1 MPLYSI
7 QGPDGKTYEI
17 EGPEGATREQVIA
30 AIQSRLAAQPQ
41 EEPKKQ
47 AGLIGSFMESA
58 ALPYKIAAPLAA
70 YKLNP
75 TQETREAVIKAAESE
90 YGPVQEGDHWEGFWR
105 LLGTSL
111 GAEVSPLVAGSL
123 AGVKTGGIATAAAA
137 PTGPAAP
144 LIGALAGITAGTAAY
159 TGVKQTQYTE
169 SNLLRQAQ
177 ETQERANAGEAV
189 KDDPSLSKAFVAAAG
204 QTALDLAGAKVYA
217 PLFRMFPFLKGMAG
231 PGEEAAIMADA
242 IKNGSLKVVGG
253 GVAKGVGKGVAFEVP
268 QEVAQQAM
276 ERWQAGLSLTD
287 DDAKSEYLQAAQGAA
302 VLGGFVGGVSG
313 AVETVPAVS
322 KVRAQQKE
330 DRDEITRLEELADAK
345 RTTEA
350 APQAEIDR
358 PANEVLT
365 NGAERDALEPPSIT
379 PQADNVEGA
388 GVAGDISAGSGSG
401 VPDNGGDVRLAGDAA
416 TPDIGAVDGGGLGEV
431 VSPVEPVNEGAAA
444 SDDPVAARESFP
456 SILALNDAVEQAPV
470 LYPKSAVARKFF
482 INGVKEAIGQA
493 HGANVEALR
502 GVRKDAFENGKNYAA
517 FRLAELKK
525 TAEETTPALTEATPT
540 SDSAE
545 ELARLKRIQDRY
557 AAAGKGQEFDP
568 NKSLMEQMMPQAT
581 RGARPAEPDIEP
593 TNISEEDV
601 KPSGPNLYADDIEYD
616 PAFRPAV
623 TDVEFSDNPVI
634 ARGQALKLRKDADN
648 LSRRGP
654 KGETQEQANERIAK
668 AARMKEVAANKLAEL
683 RGGQPEKL
691 SPVARRLVEERGLE
705 EAIREMERAY
715 DAAVTGARYY
725 TRNDRPVPG
734 GTALRLENAK
744 KDLAALRSDLKA
756 MKDEALKVPES
767 LESLRKEA
775 KRIRDKIH
783 REQAA
788 GGPTAETIM
797 RRDAIRKRIAELEAA
812 AKPVVDETNIDSVR
826 GEITRLQNAYN
837 YDVSI
842 GRSDPKVAEELAR
855 LKAVREKLKAE
866 NPTQKKG
873 WPKGVKRPHRTRK
886 ELDDSG
892 LFFDD
897 LVDAPETWSTQ
908 ELMKHVRDIELTVRN
923 VTRGWTGAPDIFVVS
938 EPKTNAPKLKVYERG
953 RAQEA
958 RTELPAPVYARMAAD
973 GRLNAP
979 ALTTEDGT
987 VYIIAS
993 NIPKGY
999 AYVAKPIIFHEVLGH
1014 AGLAKQF
1021 GEEKD
1026 KLLYD
1031 IYRTNA
1037 KYRAKADK
1045 WLKEHQDAY
1054 SDAQTRGIVPFAR
1067 ALNEV
1072 MANEVGDVAFKNTPT
1087 WERIKSFIRRWVRK
1101 IFNKD
1106 LPFSDKDVEA
1116 VMRLSS
1122 ASIRFGAPTTRAQTA
1137 RTLDKES
1144 VGVESALYA
1153 PNVKGP
1159 KKKTIQNRIKRARER
1174 AAKLEDVISKSNP
1187 DETLDVAGELMKSM
1201 RGSKESIDR
1210 LKSVWSDTTVDRIKT
1225 ILPVM
1230 TTDDITRWV
1239 GDRINNLKPINNA
1252 VTAMGAYRFN
1262 WRQDAAP
1269 LMEDWVSYYQS
1280 DRKAANELA
1289 DNMHRATILQVDPSA
1304 HSDAKNYIANDT
1316 QLTELQAKKKAA
1328 KNASAAGRVDSE
1340 IFQRQEDIKLMYEF
1354 WGKMDPKA
1362 KEIFA
1367 RTRDYYKKQ
1376 FDEYMSL
1383 LKGEVDK
1390 TTDGET
1396 KDKLNKKIQD
1406 MFASAKEL
1414 EVYFPL
1420 RRYGKY
1426 WYQFGTG
1433 ENREFYMFDSAHQR
1447 NTAMRDRLELAKKG
1461 GDARGAEKMIEDG
1474 DLDLGSSSRQAMA
1487 KEAGS
1492 SKILSDMFKLI
1503 DGAQRLDKDAM
1514 KEQVFTLY
1522 MNTLPNNSMRQN
1534 LRKRK
1539 TIAGFSRD
1547 ALRNY
1552 VTSVNSASNQMAKLK
1567 YSSDIRNGILSARDE
1582 IKNNPD
1588 KDKLGAFVEE
1598 IDKRAELELVPDL
1611 PEEGEIDWN
1620 GLATMG
1626 NQAVF
1631 YYMLTSPKSA
1641 IVQMT
1646 QLHIVG
1652 LPVLSAKYGLGKTMK
1667 MAAKYGN
1674 PLFSIGVVKD
1684 GKMAAPSVSLSK
1696 AITEEKNAARKA
1708 DLKEGWEHA
1717 NKLDKFMDT
1726 FVASTTERGK
1736 MSSATHASVGQTAL
1750 RRVANFMSG
1759 AFHHL
1764 ERISRE
1770 IMYMSA
1776 FELEY
1781 DAQLAA
1787 GKSRPEAV
1795 EAAKETAVNQLE
1807 EALFNYSSYNKPRL
1821 AKTPLGK
1828 LGFQFMS
1835 YPMQMTSYLVRN
1847 FAALTRNL
1855 PAAEKKA
1862 AAIKFFGTIGMT
1874 SMYAGVVG
1882 LPGYALIMGVADG
1895 LKNLFGDPGDDEM
1908 DNPLAA
1914 HNTDIWFRQYFIP
1927 TYFGAGVVGRAVT
1940 YGPVSAITG
1949 GDISG
1954 STSLDGLW
1962 LRNDNPPESY
1972 KDGFQQMLLGLTGP
1986 FGSMGSQVAAGFDD
2000 INNGDFVKGMEKLS
2014 PAFLRNFI
2022 KTGRYASE
2030 GYVTKGNPGDTIREK
2045 EWFTTGKL
2053 LGQSMGFTP
2062 MEIADIQQKTYALK
2076 REAEVIVSKQA
2087 KLLDRINRAYAKG
2100 DDAEIDRVLEAIDKY
2115 NDKYWQVL
2123 PITADSLNSSLKN
2136 RLAVQAASIQGLRVN
2151 GKFRPAAEELLSGS
2165 LEEE

>member
-30 AIQSRLAAQPQ
+30 AIQSRLNSQPQ
-41 EEPKKQ
+41 EEPKRL
-47 AGLIGSFMESA
+47 AGFGGSFMDAVTTLGLTDEAAAYAANPNDANRKKFLEAAKSKYDSAGGFGKGQDWDYFKELLGGSLGTMAAPVAAGLGASAVSTPIGGLGAFGATSA
-58 ALPYKIAAPLAA
+58 A
-70 YKLNP
+70 
-75 TQETREAVIKAAESE
+75 
-90 YGPVQEGDHWEGFWR
+90 
-105 LLGTSL
+105 
-111 GAEVSPLVAGSL
+111 
-123 AGVKTGGIATAAAA
+123 
-137 PTGPAAP
+137 
-144 LIGALAGITAGTAAY
+144 
-159 TGVKQTQYTE
+159 QYTIQ
-169 SNLLRQAQ
+169 NLERQAQ
-177 ETQERANAGEAV
+177 EQQASIDAGREPTKTNVGKAAIAATGQAGLDV
-189 KDDPSLSKAFVAAAG
+189 AGTLAFGPLFKAFPFMRGLAS
-204 QTALDLAGAKVYA
+204 AGAKT
-217 PLFRMFPFLKGMAG
+217 
-231 PGEEAAIMADA
+231 EAAIIEDA

-276 ERWQAGLSLTD
+276 ERWQAGLPLGD
-287 DDAKSEYLQAAQGAA
+287 DDAKSEYMQAAQGAA

-322 KVRAQQKE
+322 KVRTQQKE

-358 PANEVLT
+358 PANQVFT
-365 NGAERDALEPPSIT
+365 NGAERDALESPSLA
-379 PQADNVEGA
+379 PQTNNVEGA
-388 GVAGDISAGSGSG
+388 GVAGDIGAGSGSG
-401 VPDNGGDVRLAGDAA
+401 VPDNGGDVRPVGDTP
-416 TPDIGAVDGGGLGEV
+416 TPDTGAVDGGGLGEA
-431 VSPVEPVNEGAAA
+431 VSAVEPVNEGAAA
-444 SDDPVAARESFP
+444 SYDPVATLNKIWPAPKEVDALFP
-456 SILALNDAVEQAPV
+456 DKPKLQLAFRNGIKAAV
-470 LYPKSAVARKFF
+470 
-482 INGVKEAIGQA
+482 
-493 HGANVEALR
+493 
-502 GVRKDAFENGKNYAA
+502 GVRDPSLDAGLKANMLRSYEAGKKYAA
-517 FRLAELKK
+517 DRLASLENSL
-525 TAEETTPALTEATPT
+525 EEVTPAVTETAPT
-540 SDSAE
+540 DDSVE

-557 AAAGKGQEFDP
+557 DAAGKGQEFDP
-568 NKSLMEQMMPQAT
+568 NKSLMDQMMPPTA
-581 RGARPAEPDIEP
+581 RGARPVEETD
-593 TNISEEDV
+593 TTDISEEDV
-601 KPSGPNLYADDIEYD
+601 KPSGPNRYADDIEYG
-616 PAFRPAV
+616 PASA
-623 TDVEFSDNPVI
+623 DIEFSDNPII
-634 ARGQALKLRKDADN
+634 AKGQAIKLRKDADN
-648 LSRRGP
+648 MSRRGP
-654 KGETQEQANERIAK
+654 KGETQEQANDRVAK
-668 AARMKEVAANKLAEL
+668 AARLKEIAANKLAEL
-683 RGGQPEKL
+683 RDGQTETL
-691 SPVARRLVEERGLE
+691 SPIARRLVEERGLE
-705 EAIREMERAY
+705 EAIEEVKRLH
-715 DAAVTGARYY
+715 DTAVAGARYY
-725 TRNDRPVPG
+725 TNNDRPVPG
-734 GTALRLENAK
+734 GTAARVGATK
-744 KDLAALRSDLKA
+744 KDLDALRNDLKT
-756 MKDEALKVPES
+756 MKDESLKVPES

-775 KRIRDKIH
+775 NKLRSKMG
-783 REQAA
+783 RERAS
-788 GGPTAETIM
+788 GGVTAESIM
-797 RRDAIRKRIAELEAA
+797 RRDAIQKRIAELEAA
-812 AKPVVDETNIDSVR
+812 VKPAVNENDLDSVR
-826 GEITRLQNAYN
+826 ERLAKLHNIRSYEKSVGRTNPEVEEEFKRLAEI
-837 YDVSI
+837 
-842 GRSDPKVAEELAR
+842 
-855 LKAVREKLKAE
+855 REKLKAE
-866 NPTQKKG
+866 NPIKKKG
-873 WPKGVKRPHRTRK
+873 WPKGVKRPHRPRK
-886 ELDDSG
+886 DIENSR
-892 LFFDD
+892 FFDD
-897 LVDAPETWSTQ
+897 LPDTPDWSTQ

-923 VTRGWTGAPDIFVVS
+923 VTRGWTGAPDIFVVT
-938 EPKTNAPKLKVYERG
+938 EPKTNTTKLKVYERG
-953 RAQEA
+953 RAQDA
-958 RTELPAPVYARMAAD
+958 RTELPAPVYARMVAD
-973 GRLNAP
+973 GRLKAP
-979 ALTTEDGT
+979 ALTTENGT

-993 NIPKGY
+993 NIPRGY
-999 AYVAKPIIFHEVLGH
+999 AYAAKPIIFHEVLGH
-1014 AGLAKQF
+1014 AGLTKQF
-1021 GEEKD
+1021 GQDKD
-1026 KLLYD
+1026 KLMHD

-1037 KYRAKADK
+1037 KYRAKVDK
-1045 WLKEHQDAY
+1045 WLRDHPE
-1054 SDAQTRGIVPFAR
+1054 AQYTEENGQLVDSEQSYAISPISR
-1067 ALNEV
+1067 AMDEV
-1072 MANEVGDVAFKNTPT
+1072 LANEVGDVAFRNTPT

-1116 VMRLSS
+1116 VMRMSS
-1122 ASIRFGAPTTRAQTA
+1122 ASIRFGKPSTREQAA
-1137 RTLDKES
+1137 RVLNSES
-1144 VGVESALYA
+1144 VAIMSARYA
-1153 PNVKGP
+1153 PNAKGP
-1159 KKKTIQNRIKRARER
+1159 KKKTVQSRIKKAREK

-1201 RGSKESIDR
+1201 RGNTESIDR

-1239 GDRINNLKPINNA
+1239 GDRINNIKGINAA

-1262 WRQDAAP
+1262 WRQDSAP

-1280 DRKAANELA
+1280 DRKAADELA

-1304 HSDAKNYIANDT
+1304 HADAKTYAANDT
-1316 QLTELQAKKKAA
+1316 QLAELQAKKKAA

-1354 WGKMDPKA
+1354 WDKMDPKA
-1362 KEIFA
+1362 KDIFA

-1396 KDKLNKKIQD
+1396 KDRLNKKIQD
-1406 MFASAKEL
+1406 MFATAKEL

-1567 YSSDIRNGILSARDE
+1567 YSSDIRNGIMSARDE

-1598 IDKRAELELVPDL
+1598 IEKRSELELMPDL

-1620 GLATMG
+1620 GLAAMG

-1696 AITEEKNAARKA
+1696 AITEEKSATRKA

-1736 MSSATHASVGQTAL
+1736 MSSAAHASTGQTAL

-1847 FAALTRNL
+1847 FASLVRDL

-1927 TYFGAGVVGRAVT
+1927 TYFGAGVVGRAIT

-1962 LRNDNPPESY
+1962 LRNDNPPDSY

-2022 KTGRYASE
+2022 RTGRYASE
-2030 GYVTKGNPGDTIREK
+2030 GYITKGNPGDTIKEK

-2053 LGQSMGFTP
+2053 LGQTMGFTP

-2087 KLLDRINRAYAKG
+2087 KLLDRLNRAMAK
-2100 DDAEIDRVLEAIDKY
+2100 DDEAELDRVLEAIDKY
-2115 NDKYWQVL
+2115 NDKYAMVL
-2123 PITADSLNSSLKN
+2123 PITADSMNSSIKN

-2151 GKFRPAAEELLSGS
+2151 GQFRPAAEELLSGS